1 MTIEEAI
8 AIVDTAL
15 QHKRLSNIQEQLF
28 RQTWEGK
35 TYAEIA
41 ETCGYD
47 ASYIRDV
54 GYRLWQMLTKGFGER
69 VTKHN
74 LQVVVRSQ
82 AHRFQGSNQGNVQG
96 NGVLQQEIN
105 QMMANNSHNPTIAL
119 VNPHISNMS
128 ELGNV
133 SVKRCDWGN
142 AIDTSIFYGRTEELA
157 TAKNWMIAD
166 RCRLLGVFG
175 IGGIGKTAFATKL
188 AEQVQ
193 SEFTLI
199 AWKSLLNAPTVE
211 TMLSELVSFLTNQAI
226 ATLPSDFDR
235 LLAMLIQFLKQ
246 SRCLIVFDNVESILR
261 SGETTG
267 HYSEGYEGYGQLF
280 RQIGE
285 VRHQSCLI
293 LTSREKPSDVL
304 PPESSDRMVRSLQLS
319 GLKEEARQM
328 FREELAIAPETRK
341 LIDFYCGNPL
351 ALTLV
356 SRSIYS
362 MFDGNIQAFL
372 DQEAKV
378 FGDIRQLID
387 QQYSRLSDL
396 EQQVMYWLAIERE
409 PITTENLRQDIVPMV
424 SKSQILES
432 VISLRWRSLIEKN
445 ANSFTQQPVV
455 MEYMTDRL
463 IDMTFKATIERNPEV
478 LMSYA
483 LVQQRAEDEIRE
495 TQIRH
500 ILQPLS
506 DRLMAHYGSVDTLQS
521 ELHSLLETLRDRSTA
536 IGYAQGNIMNLLRA
550 SQTNLSN
557 SFSRFP
563 ERVTEHS
570 DLQILERLLES
581 DRAGGLA
588 TWDHRIPWAN
598 NPLAQQTSES
608 KTKIRSKNLYYQW
621 TEGSLEELQKEL
633 QQQPKLRKKYHA
645 WLNET
650 EFAAIDADFEA
661 VKITDTL
668 NQPVDARLVFIN
680 EVNVIE
686 PPVGLPTPRERRA
699 HARMKKQSFQGDRAQ
714 KLG

>member
-1 MTIEEAI
+1 MTIEDAI
-8 AIVDTAL
+8 AIVDAAL
-15 QHKRLSNIQEQLF
+15 QGKRLSNIQEQLF

-35 TYAEIA
+35 TYSEIA
-41 ETCGYD
+41 EMCGYD
-47 ASYIRDV
+47 SSYIRDV
-54 GYRLWQMLTKGFGER
+54 GYRLWQMLTKSFGER

-74 LQVVVRSQ
+74 LQVVVRTH
-82 AHRFQGSNQGNVQG
+82 AKRFQGDVVTDTLSQPFT
-96 NGVLQQEIN
+96 
-105 QMMANNSHNPTIAL
+105 NPLIAL
-119 VNPHISNMS
+119 TNPHNSDIIDISA
-128 ELGNV
+128 
-133 SVKRCDWGN
+133 KRCDWGN
-142 AIDTSIFYGRTEELA
+142 AIDTSIFYGRTDELEA
-157 TAKNWMIAD
+157 VKNWVVTD

-175 IGGIGKTAFATKL
+175 MGGIGKTAFATKL

-199 AWKSLLNAPTVE
+199 SWRSLRNAPTVE
-211 TMLSELVSFLTNQAI
+211 TMLSELVSFLTAQAI
-226 ATLPSDFDR
+226 ASLPQDFDR
-235 LLAMLIQFLKQ
+235 LLAMFIQTLKQ
-246 SRCLIVFDNVESILR
+246 SRCLIVLDNVESILR

-267 HYSEGYEGYGQLF
+267 QYSEGYEGYGELF
-280 RQIGE
+280 RQVGQ

-293 LTSREKPSDVL
+293 LTSREKPNDVL
-304 PPESSDRMVRSLQLS
+304 PPDSSDRLVRSLQLT

-328 FREELAIAPETRK
+328 FREELAIAPETRQ

-351 ALTLV
+351 ALTVV

-362 MFDGNIQAFL
+362 MFDGNVQEFL
-372 DQEAKV
+372 DQEANV
-378 FGDIRQLID
+378 FGDIRSLID

-409 PITTENLRQDIVPMV
+409 PITTDNLRQDIVPMV

-445 ANSFTQQPVV
+445 ASSFTQQPVV
-455 MEYMTDRL
+455 MEYMTDRI
-463 IDMTFKATIERNPEV
+463 IDMAYSSTIERSPEF

-483 LVQQRAEDEIRE
+483 LVQHRAEEGIRE
-495 TQIRH
+495 AQIRQ
-500 ILQPLS
+500 ILQPLT
-506 DRLMAHYGSVDTLQS
+506 DRLLAHYGNVDILQR
-521 ELHSLLETLRDRSTA
+521 ELQGLLETLRDHQTA
-536 IGYAQGNIMNLLRA
+536 IGYAQSNIMNLLRA
-550 SQTNLSN
+550 SQSDVTK
-557 SFSRFP
+557 SFCRFP
-563 ERVTEHS
+563 DRVTEHS

-608 KTKIRSKNLYYQW
+608 KTQIRSKNLYYQW
-621 TEGSLEELQKEL
+621 TEGSLEQLQQELN
-633 QQQPKLRKKYHA
+633 QQPKLRKKYHA

-680 EVNVIE
+680 EVNIVE
-686 PPVGLPTPRERRA
+686 PPVGSPTPRERRA
-699 HARMKKQSFQGDRAQ
+699 QARKRKQGLQANRTK

>member
-1 MTIEEAI
+1 MTTMTIEDAI
-8 AIVDTAL
+8 AIVDVAL
-15 QHKRLSNIQEQLF
+15 QNKRLSNIQEQVF

-47 ASYIRDV
+47 SSYIRDV
-54 GYRLWQMLTKGFGER
+54 GYRLWKILSDGLGER

-74 LQVVVRSQ
+74 LQVVVRTQ
-82 AHRFQGSNQGNVQG
+82 ATQFQIKTTQESNQT
-96 NGVLQQEIN
+96 I
-105 QMMANNSHNPTIAL
+105 AHNPQHPLSI
-119 VNPHISNMS
+119 VNPHNLVDPHNTNAIA
-128 ELGNV
+128 V
-133 SVKRCDWGN
+133 DVTAKRCDWGN
-142 AIDTSIFYGRTEELA
+142 AIDTAIFYGRTTELV
-157 TAKNWMIAD
+157 TVKDWLISD

-175 IGGIGKTAFATKL
+175 MGGIGKTAFATKL

-199 AWKSLLNAPTVE
+199 AWRSLRNAPTVE

-226 ATLPSDFDR
+226 ATLPQDFDR
-235 LLAMLIQFLKQ
+235 LLSIFIQTIKQ
-246 SRCLIVFDNVESILR
+246 SRCLIVLDNVESILR

-267 HYSEGYEGYGQLF
+267 QYSESHEGYGELF
-280 RQIGE
+280 RQVGE

-293 LTSREKPSDVL
+293 LTSREKPHDVL
-304 PPESSDRMVRSLQLS
+304 APDSSDRMVRSLQLS

-328 FREELAIAPETRK
+328 FQPELASAPETGK

-351 ALTLV
+351 ALTVV
-356 SRSIYS
+356 SRSINS
-362 MFDGNIQAFL
+362 MFDGDIQEFL
-372 DQEAKV
+372 NQDANV
-378 FGDIRQLID
+378 FGDIRYLLD
-387 QQYSRLSDL
+387 QQYGRLSER

-409 PITTENLRQDIVPMV
+409 PITTDSLRQDIVPMV

-463 IDMTFKATIERNPEV
+463 IDTAYNAAIECNPEF

-483 LVQQRAEDEIRE
+483 LVQHRAEDYIRE
-495 TQIRH
+495 TQIRY
-500 ILQPLS
+500 ILQPLTN
-506 DRLMAHYGSVDTLQS
+506 RLLAHYGSVETLQR
-521 ELHSLLETLRDRSTA
+521 ELHNLLETLRDRQTA
-536 IGYAQGNIMNLLRA
+536 IGYAQGNIMNVLRA
-550 SQTNLSN
+550 SKSDLTQ
-557 SFSRFP
+557 SFCRFP
-563 ERVTEHS
+563 ELVTEHS

-608 KTKIRSKNLYYQW
+608 KTQIRSKNLYYQW
-621 TEGSLEELQKEL
+621 TEGSLKQLQQELK
-633 QQQPKLRKKYHA
+633 QQPKLRKKYHA

-680 EVNVIE
+680 EVKIVE
-686 PPVGLPTPRERRA
+686 PPAGLLTPSERRA
-699 HARMKKQSFQGDRAQ
+699 QARKNKQDLRANRNK

>member
-1 MTIEEAI
+1 MTIEDAI
-8 AIVDTAL
+8 AIVDAAL
-15 QHKRLSNIQEQLF
+15 QGKRLSNIQEQLF

-35 TYAEIA
+35 TYSEIA
-41 ETCGYD
+41 EMCGYD
-47 ASYIRDV
+47 SSYIRDV
-54 GYRLWQMLTKGFGER
+54 GYRLWQMLTKGFGEH

-74 LQVVVRSQ
+74 LQVVVRSH
-82 AHRFQGSNQGNVQG
+82 AKRFQDDVVTNAISQP
-96 NGVLQQEIN
+96 LT
-105 QMMANNSHNPTIAL
+105 NPLIAL
-119 VNPHISNMS
+119 TNPHNSDVIDISA
-128 ELGNV
+128 
-133 SVKRCDWGN
+133 KRCDWGN
-142 AIDTSIFYGRTEELA
+142 AIDTSIFYGRTDELEVV
-157 TAKNWMIAD
+157 KNWVVAD

-175 IGGIGKTAFATKL
+175 MGGIGKTAFATKL

-193 SEFTLI
+193 SEFILI
-199 AWKSLLNAPTVE
+199 SWRSLRNAPTVE
-211 TMLSELVSFLTNQAI
+211 TMLSELVSFLTAQAI
-226 ATLPSDFDR
+226 ASLPQDFDR
-235 LLAMLIQFLKQ
+235 LLAMFIQILKQ
-246 SRCLIVFDNVESILR
+246 SRCLIVLDNVESILR

-267 HYSEGYEGYGQLF
+267 QYSEGYEGYGELF
-280 RQIGE
+280 RQVGQ

-293 LTSREKPSDVL
+293 LTSREKPNDVL
-304 PPESSDRMVRSLQLS
+304 PPDSSDRLVRSLQLT

-328 FREELAIAPETRK
+328 FREELAIAPETRQ

-351 ALTLV
+351 ALTVV

-362 MFDGNIQAFL
+362 MFDGNIQEFL
-372 DQEAKV
+372 DQEANV
-378 FGDIRQLID
+378 FGDIRSLID

-409 PITTENLRQDIVPMV
+409 PITTDNLRQDIVPMV

-455 MEYMTDRL
+455 MEYMTDRI
-463 IDMTFKATIERNPEV
+463 IDMAYSSAIERSPEF

-483 LVQQRAEDEIRE
+483 LVQHRAEDCIRE
-495 TQIRH
+495 DQIRQ
-500 ILQPLS
+500 ILQPLTH
-506 DRLMAHYGSVDTLQS
+506 RLLAHYGNVDILQR
-521 ELHSLLETLRDRSTA
+521 ELQSLLETLRDRQTA
-536 IGYAQGNIMNLLRA
+536 IGYAQSNIMNLLRA
-550 SQTNLSN
+550 SQSDVTR
-557 SFSRFP
+557 SFCRFP
-563 ERVTEHS
+563 DRVTEHS

-608 KTKIRSKNLYYQW
+608 KTQIRSKNLYYQW
-621 TEGSLEELQKEL
+621 TEGSLEQLQQELN
-633 QQQPKLRKKYHA
+633 QQPKLRKKYHA

-661 VKITDTL
+661 VKITDAL

-680 EVNVIE
+680 EVNIVE
-686 PPVGLPTPRERRA
+686 PPAGLPTPRERRA
-699 HARMKKQSFQGDRAQ
+699 QARKRKQDLQANRTK

>member
-1 MTIEEAI
+1 MTIEDAI
-8 AIVDTAL
+8 AIVDAAL
-15 QHKRLSNIQEQLF
+15 QGKRLSNIQEQLF

-35 TYAEIA
+35 TYSEIA
-41 ETCGYD
+41 EMCGYD
-47 ASYIRDV
+47 SSYIRDV
-54 GYRLWQMLTKGFGER
+54 GYRLWQMLTKSFGER

-74 LQVVVRSQ
+74 LQVVVRTH
-82 AHRFQGSNQGNVQG
+82 AKRFQGDVVTDTLSQPFT
-96 NGVLQQEIN
+96 
-105 QMMANNSHNPTIAL
+105 NPLIAL
-119 VNPHISNMS
+119 TNPHNSDVIDISA
-128 ELGNV
+128 
-133 SVKRCDWGN
+133 KRCDWGN
-142 AIDTSIFYGRTEELA
+142 AIDTSIFYGRTDELEA
-157 TAKNWMIAD
+157 VKNWVVTD

-175 IGGIGKTAFATKL
+175 MGGIGKTAFATKL

-199 AWKSLLNAPTVE
+199 SWRSLRNAPTVE
-211 TMLSELVSFLTNQAI
+211 TMLSELVSFLTAQAI
-226 ATLPSDFDR
+226 ASLPQDFDR
-235 LLAMLIQFLKQ
+235 LLAMFIQTLKQ
-246 SRCLIVFDNVESILR
+246 SRCLIVLDNVESILR

-267 HYSEGYEGYGQLF
+267 QYSEGYEGYGELF
-280 RQIGE
+280 RQVGQ

-293 LTSREKPSDVL
+293 LTSREKPNDVL
-304 PPESSDRMVRSLQLS
+304 PPDSSDRLVRSLQLT

-328 FREELAIAPETRK
+328 FREELAIAPETRQ

-351 ALTLV
+351 ALTVV

-362 MFDGNIQAFL
+362 MFDGNVQEFL
-372 DQEAKV
+372 DQEANV
-378 FGDIRQLID
+378 FGDIRSLID

-409 PITTENLRQDIVPMV
+409 PITTDNLRQDIVPMV

-455 MEYMTDRL
+455 MEYMTDRI
-463 IDMTFKATIERNPEV
+463 IDMAYSSTIERSPEF

-483 LVQQRAEDEIRE
+483 LVQHRAEEGIRE
-495 TQIRH
+495 AQIRQ
-500 ILQPLS
+500 ILQPLT
-506 DRLMAHYGSVDTLQS
+506 DRLLAHYGNVDILQR
-521 ELHSLLETLRDRSTA
+521 ELQGLLETLRDHQTA
-536 IGYAQGNIMNLLRA
+536 IGYAQSNIMNLLRA
-550 SQTNLSN
+550 SQSDVTK
-557 SFSRFP
+557 SFCRFP
-563 ERVTEHS
+563 DRVTEHS

-608 KTKIRSKNLYYQW
+608 KTQIRSKNLYYQW
-621 TEGSLEELQKEL
+621 TEGSLEQLQQELN
-633 QQQPKLRKKYHA
+633 QQPKLRKKYHA

-661 VKITDTL
+661 VKITDTF

-680 EVNVIE
+680 EVNIVE

-699 HARMKKQSFQGDRAQ
+699 QARRRKQDLQAS
-714 KLG
+714 KSH